1 MPEPAVVRIV
11 RVLGRGM
18 PMVSL
23 MNQDRTAARQL
34 YKLLL
39 KRFGRQDW
47 WPAESHF
54 EMMAGAILVQHTAWR
69 NVDTSLRGL
78 KAAGLLSQG
87 ALAQVSEEE
96 LARIV
101 RPSGFMKSKSRALKG
116 LASWLVNR
124 GYTEPDMMPSRDP
137 DLREELLALP
147 GIGNETADVIRL
159 YAFGQKCFIWDAY
172 ALRMLRALGLA
183 SWRNYDQALRHQGE
197 FIDLDDF
204 TLTGMKEYHGLI
216 VTAGKEAGQSGDWD
230 FLTTQTSEASGR

>member
-1 MPEPAVVRIV
+1 MPEPAVGRIV

-18 PMVSL
+18 PMVSS
-23 MNQDRTAARQL
+23 MNQDRTAARHL

-96 LARIV
+96 LACII
-101 RPSGFMKSKSRALKG
+101 RPSGFMKSKSHALKG

-124 GYTEPDMMPSRDP
+124 GYTEPDMMPSRD
-137 DLREELLALP
+137 R
-147 GIGNETADVIRL
+147 I
-159 YAFGQKCFIWDAY
+159 
-172 ALRMLRALGLA
+172 
-183 SWRNYDQALRHQGE
+183 
-197 FIDLDDF
+197 
-204 TLTGMKEYHGLI
+204 
-216 VTAGKEAGQSGDWD
+216 
-230 FLTTQTSEASGR
+230 SGRNSWPCLVSETKPRM

>member
-18 PMVSL
+18 PMVSS

-96 LARIV
+96 LACIV

-204 TLTGMKEYHGLI
+204 TLTEMKEYHGLI